1 MHPLRES
8 INQMYLKVQEAGFI
22 ENQFDEQLKEAKAN
36 EEELFLILGKTRVS
50 RLQIDIDQLNVDIG
64 TLGAVNLA
72 ALEELDVLQE
82 RKVYLDSQFKDL
94 KEAIEILE
102 SVIRKIDRDT
112 RERLLETF
120 DKVNNNLHEIFPT
133 IFGGGQAKLVLT
145 GEEVLD
151 AGVKIIAQPPGKKNS
166 SIHLLSG
173 GEKAMTA
180 LALVFH
186 CLNLIPHHFVC

>member
-1 MHPLRES
+1 M
-8 INQMYLKVQEAGFI
+8 
-22 ENQFDEQLKEAKAN
+22 
-36 EEELFLILGKTRVS
+36 
-50 RLQIDIDQLNVDIG
+50 QIDIDQLNVDIG

-133 IFGGGQAKLVLT
+133 IFGGDRQ
-145 GEEVLD
+145 
-151 AGVKIIAQPPGKKNS
+151 N
-166 SIHLLSG
+166 
-173 GEKAMTA
+173 
-180 LALVFH
+180 
-186 CLNLIPHHFVC
+186 